1 MSKDIKKTIY
11 NIIKNYKNPATGKSL
26 GSADSSIN
34 IVHNEGNV
42 NITIEIDPSKST
54 EFTRL
59 SEQIKIDLKK
69 IKEVSSVNVILTAET
84 QANEK
89 KQKESRCKINAN
101 KIIAIAS
108 GKGGVGK
115 STFAVNFAVALK
127 QLGLKVGILD
137 ADIYGPSV
145 PRMMG
150 IKGRPQANEKN
161 KL

>member
-42 NITIEIDPSKST
+42 NITIEIDPSRST

-69 IKEVSSVNVILTAET
+69 
-84 QANEK
+84 
-89 KQKESRCKINAN
+89 
-101 KIIAIAS
+101 
-108 GKGGVGK
+108 
-115 STFAVNFAVALK
+115 
-127 QLGLKVGILD
+127 
-137 ADIYGPSV
+137 
-145 PRMMG
+145 
-150 IKGRPQANEKN
+150 
-161 KL
+161 